1 MIDRLVNALVDS
13 KNEAADDALL
23 EALRL
28 GAETEQA
35 VVLSAL
41 IRRKTLRGLAGA
53 VALFPRLPQSLQL
66 TVLTNIGAFQQALR
80 EAGRSDDPDARIAAM
95 QVIALGR
102 QGRLAYVLGENL
114 HDGEEAVSKTACETL
129 VALARWVATDTRR
142 LQKEGVLAPNADPAD
157 PSISPAARER
167 HAAVTANRAEIE
179 AAVARALDAHRGRH
193 GQDLLRAALLLC
205 DWPGSKTLA
214 ILHTHRHGG
223 QSPMIRRLQQ
233 APAAEHVEAFLL
245 AATHAQVRSHFGQ
258 VFTHIGEA
266 PVLDALLRKT
276 HWLKDHQLQI
286 CMHLVN
292 RGVWWDEKELA
303 RDLERRIPSDA
314 ARIGEWIAVSQV
326 HDVLQDDRLERLRQH
341 AAADLPSRLRLL
353 RVAMRRRRGA
363 SVQLIK
369 TYLAD
374 PDERLARLAA
384 RELVRRKPPDYENV
398 LLPLMTTAPLSV
410 RKVIS
415 RAIGHAGFEQ
425 FWTRFDRMDKPTRR
439 QAGRA
444 MLKLLPDG
452 LQRLARRLEGG
463 PADGRN
469 KALQIVQELG
479 LVEQLLPSIAPLA
492 QHHNARVRSK
502 AVGVLG
508 ELPGMA
514 AEVVL
519 DKALHDGDARVRAN
533 AIEVLEEKHSADFIP
548 MLAERARAG
557 HNRERANAIKALH
570 RMKVGAAR
578 SALLGM
584 LRDERGEHRV
594 SALWAL
600 RQIGLWEL
608 IQEVGRIAKS
618 DANLR
623 VRRYA
628 LGVIRTLADA
638 VETRRAAGQVA
649 GEVTTATSSTSPP
662 PAAGGIGRAA
672 PEPPPATPTIFRAKA
687 G

>member
-1 MIDRLVNALVDS
+1 MIDRLVNALIDS

-28 GAETEQA
+28 GTEAEQS

-41 IRRKTLRGLAGA
+41 LRRKTLRGLGGVVSRFAA
-53 VALFPRLPQSLQL
+53 LPQSLQL
-66 TVLTNIGAFQQALR
+66 TVLTNINAFQQALR
-80 EAGRSDDPDARIAAM
+80 DAGRSDRPEVRVSAM
-95 QVIALGR
+95 QMIALGR
-102 QGRLAYVLGENL
+102 QGRLAYVLVENL
-114 HDGEEAVSKTACETL
+114 HETDETVNKTACETL
-129 VALARWVATDTRR
+129 VALARWISTETRR
-142 LQKEGVLAPNADPAD
+142 LQKEGVY
-157 PSISPAARER
+157 SPTAGATGELSPEARER
-167 HAAVTANRAEIE
+167 CAAVVSNRADVES
-179 AAVARALDAHRGRH
+179 AVARALDAHRGRH

-258 VFTHIGEA
+258 VFTHINEA

-292 RGVWWDEKELA
+292 RGVWWDDKELA
-303 RDLERRIPSDA
+303 RDLERRTPADA
-314 ARIGEWIAVSQV
+314 ARIGEWVAVSQV

-341 AAADLPSRLRLL
+341 AAGDVAARLRLL
-353 RVAMRRRRGA
+353 RLAMRRRRGA

-369 TYLAD
+369 SYLSD
-374 PDERLARLAA
+374 PDERLVRLAA
-384 RELVRRKPPDYENV
+384 RELVRRRPPDYENV

-415 RAIGHAGFEQ
+415 RALGHAGFEQ
-425 FWTRFDRMDKPTRR
+425 FWSRFDRMDKPTRR

-463 PADGRN
+463 PVDSRT

-479 LVEQLLPSIAPLA
+479 LVPQLQASITPLT
-492 QHHNARVRSK
+492 QHQNARVRSK
-502 AVGVLG
+502 AVSVLG
-508 ELPGMA
+508 ELPNLPA
-514 AEVVL
+514 DVVL
-519 DKALHDGDARVRAN
+519 DKALHDADPRVRAN
-533 AIEVLEEKHSADFIP
+533 AIEVLEEKRNADLIP
-548 MLAERARAG
+548 MLAERARSS

-570 RMKVGAAR
+570 KMKVGAAKG
-578 SALLGM
+578 ALLNM
-584 LRDERGEHRV
+584 LRDDRGEHRV

-608 IQEVGRIAKS
+608 IQEVGRIAKA
-618 DANLR
+618 DQNLR

-638 VETRRAAGQVA
+638 VEAQRAA
-649 GEVTTATSSTSPP
+649 T
-662 PAAGGIGRAA
+662 GGAA
-672 PEPPPATPTIFRAKA
+672 PVGTLSAPARAKA